1 MSDRLRRRLAARE
14 PLLGTWLSL
23 SDPAV
28 AEIGASLGY
37 DFALIDTEHTPLSLE
52 TVTEL
57 VRAIEAADGETEA
70 FVRVSWND
78 PVELKRVLDTG
89 VGGVMVP
96 MVNTAKQARQ
106 AVEATRYP
114 PEGERGI
121 AAGRAAEYGLDF
133 ENYVERANEEI
144 ATIVQI
150 ERERGV
156 ENAEAIAAVEE
167 IDALLIGPADLS
179 AALGAFGEPESDA
192 FAEAIDQVLEAGEA
206 TDTPVG
212 TLAIETEEV
221 ETRVEQGFDFLI
233 AGLDAAH
240 LIEGNRRA
248 KRAYES
254 ALDGREDAADR
265 EE

>member
-1 MSDRLRRRLAARE
+1 MSNRLRRRLAARE

-23 SDPAV
+23 PAPAV

-37 DFALIDTEHTPLSLE
+37 DFGLIDTEHTPLTLE

-70 FVRVSWND
+70 MVRVPWND
-78 PVELKRVLDTG
+78 PVELKRVLDVG

-96 MVNTAKQARQ
+96 MVDTAEQAKDVV
-106 AVEATRYP
+106 AATRYP

-121 AAGRAAEYGLDF
+121 AAGRAAGYGLDF
-133 ENYVERANEEI
+133 EGYVERADDQVVR
-144 ATIVQI
+144 IVQI
-150 ERERGV
+150 ESERGV
-156 ENAEAIAAVEE
+156 ANAAEIAAIEG
-167 IDALLIGPADLS
+167 IDALFVGPADLS
-179 AALGAFGEPESDA
+179 AALGAFGEPGSDV
-192 FAEAIDQVLEAGEA
+192 FAEAISRVIEAGDA

-212 TLAIETEEV
+212 TLAIETDEI

-254 ALDGREDAADR
+254 ALGDHED
-265 EE
+265 

>member
-1 MSDRLRRRLAARE
+1 MSNRLRRRLAARE
-14 PLLGTWLSL
+14 PLLGTWLSF

-57 VRAIEAADGETEA
+57 VRAIEAAPGETEA
-70 FVRVSWND
+70 MVRVPWND
-78 PVELKRVLDTG
+78 PVSLKRVLDTG

-96 MVNTAKQARQ
+96 MVDTAEQARE
-106 AVEATRYP
+106 ALEATRYP
-114 PEGERGI
+114 PEGERRM
-121 AAGRAAEYGLDF
+121 AAGRAAGYGLDF

-150 ERERGV
+150 ESERGV
-156 ENAEAIAAVEE
+156 ENAEEIAAVEG
-167 IDALLIGPADLS
+167 IDALFVGPADLS
-179 AALGAFGEPESDA
+179 AALDAFGEPESDA
-192 FAEAIDQVLEAGEA
+192 FTAAIDRVIEAGEA
-206 TDTPVG
+206 TDTPIG

-240 LIEGNRRA
+240 LIKGNRRA

-254 ALDGREDAADR
+254 ALDGREDPADR